1 MHTAARVRRTLTS
14 PIGPLLLEVQGGA
27 VTRLTMGSPIDPAEV
42 DCGDGTGEDVEV
54 ADRAE
59 RQLAEYF
66 SGHRKEFDLPLA
78 AEGTAFQMAVW
89 AVLRTIPCGQTRSY
103 ADVAAAVDAG
113 RASTLARAVGQA
125 NGANPIG
132 VIVPCHRVVTAS
144 GTIGGYAGG
153 LTAKRWLLRHEQ
165 AGGAELWDEAVSTR

>member
-1 MHTAARVRRTLTS
+1 MHTAARVRRTLPS
-14 PIGPLLLEVQGGA
+14 PIGPLLLEVRDGA

-42 DCGDGTGEDVEV
+42 DCGDGTAADVEV

-66 SGHRKEFDLPLA
+66 AGRRKEFDLPLA
-78 AEGTAFQMAVW
+78 AEGTAFQHAVW
-89 AVLRTIPCGQTRSY
+89 AALRSIPCGQTRSY
-103 ADVAAAVDAG
+103 ADVAAAVDAE

-132 VIVPCHRVVTAS
+132 VIVPCHRVVNAS
-144 GTIGGYAGG
+144 GSIGGYAGG
-153 LTAKRWLLRHEQ
+153 LAAKHWLLRHEK
-165 AGGAELWDEAVSTR
+165 AGTPELWDETVSTR